1 MHAYITHSFDTQSNT
16 FNLLTMKKN
25 WMLFCLGF
33 LLVYLLW
40 LFKGDEVLG
49 SDRTVKDPLVD
60 AGVPKDDQR
69 HTRIDMQFTGLL
81 IR

>member
-1 MHAYITHSFDTQSNT
+1 
-16 FNLLTMKKN
+16 MKKN

-49 SDRTVKDPLVD
+49 LDRTAKDPLVD

>member
-1 MHAYITHSFDTQSNT
+1 
-16 FNLLTMKKN
+16 MKKN

-49 SDRTVKDPLVD
+49 LDRTAKDPHAD